1 MSFNRAII
9 MGNIGRDP
17 EVNSMNN
24 GDQVANFSV
33 ATTERWTD
41 KGSGQKKEAVEW
53 HNVVCFN
60 QNLIKFIEQYLEKGS
75 SVLVEGQIKT
85 RSWEKDGVKQYRTE
99 IVIGRFNGS
108 VTFAGGKGQGGGG
121 GGDRDEHSYGT
132 TRDRDVDRGQ
142 GFDAGQSYGGGGSGG
157 LPDDEEIPF
166 ATMYSLR

>member
-9 MGNIGRDP
+9 MGNLGKDP
-17 EVNSMNN
+17 EVKSMNN
-24 GDQVANFSV
+24 GDQVASFSV

-41 KGSGQKKEAVEW
+41 KGSGQKKEATEW

-60 QNLIKFIEQYLEKGS
+60 QAQIKFIEQYLTKGS

-108 VTFAGGKGQGGGG
+108 VMFAGGKREGGGG
-121 GGDRDEHSYGT
+121 SDRDEHSYGT
-132 TRDRDVDRGQ
+132 TRDRNVDSGR
-142 GFDAGQSYGGGGSGG
+142 GFDAGQSFGGGNEDFSAN
-157 LPDDEEIPF
+157 LDDEIPF
-166 ATMYSLR
+166 